1 MVKCGCGIIMKN
13 NSEILFINSF
23 DNENLNAIIENN
35 NFRLSIP
42 KSSYAAELT
51 FFNSN
56 ESFESLTINN
66 LNANTFKY
74 RFIDSTLNS
83 ISFVIADKNGLDS
96 TLFFSFNNKISEHFT
111 SSIKYKF
118 INKDANHI
126 SDGEGYIIT
135 DIIPDKIYIYQNY
148 PNPFNAET
156 LVRYELPK
164 EEDVS
169 INIYDIMG
177 REIYSVSYIK
187 QPAGINNFSWKGN
200 NMVGEL
206 VSSEC
211 IF

>member
-1 MVKCGCGIIMKN
+1 M
-13 NSEILFINSF
+13 
-23 DNENLNAIIENN
+23 
-35 NFRLSIP
+35 
-42 KSSYAAELT
+42 T

-56 ESFESLTINN
+56 KSFEELTINN

-74 RFIDSTLNS
+74 RLIDSTLNS

-96 TLFFSFNNKISEHFT
+96 TLLFSFTNNISENFT

-118 INKDANHI
+118 IDKDANHI

-135 DIIPDKIYIYQNY
+135 DIIPDRINIYQNY

-156 LVRYELPK
+156 IVRYELPT
-164 EEDVS
+164 EEDVF

-187 QPAGINNFSWKGN
+187 QATGINSFSWKGH
-200 NMVGEL
+200 NMLGGL
-206 VSSEC
+206 VSSGMYFLK
-211 IF
+211 IKAGNYQKRMKMLLLK